1 MLITCQRYSSFTI
14 TGFVHSDLN
23 EMMQFKNP
31 LISFSSEDEE
41 LLSPERRSFS
51 EGSLLSLK
59 GTIVFSFQ

>member
-1 MLITCQRYSSFTI
+1 MIRFNLLHY
-14 TGFVHSDLN
+14 HSDLN

-51 EGSLLSLK
+51 EGNLLGLK
-59 GTIVFSFQ
+59 GTINFFILVNRLVYFY